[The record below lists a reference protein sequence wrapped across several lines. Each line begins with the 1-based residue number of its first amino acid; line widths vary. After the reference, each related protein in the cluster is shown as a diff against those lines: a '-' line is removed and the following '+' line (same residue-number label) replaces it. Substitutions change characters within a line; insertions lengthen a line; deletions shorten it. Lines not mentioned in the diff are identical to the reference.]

1 LLDYLP
7 SITIYS
13 AIADPG
19 NWSNKNH
26 KGQVAG
32 SDCFKLWD
40 LLHSGDIDGCGNVI
54 VDLKVAAHFLGKSLY
69 TIRRWLKAGLRL
81 GFFRGSK
88 RVGTKQYRIFYASK
102 QNVCKS
108 LQITDIGACIE
119 VEVSDLNKSKFLAT
133 EAEALKLQNQSKWL
147 EKEKKRKN
155 LKKCVPAAETLT
167 TSEIC
172 SGAILCKAD
181 GDRFT
186 YLKFYAHAHGGSQ
199 KRIAHEMGR
208 HPSTIQRRLSNGY
221 RQKHGLA
228 AIAKTQIFAPVQ
240 RDAPNSQGIRK
251 IVTHGEGKIWK
262 TRLGLFK
269 VCPNV
274 YDVPHQLVSK
284 RYLRGKIK
292 RALKAHAL
300 AEEAREW
307 LEADNAYQEWLA
319 SPEAQSLRQ
328 SAQTLI
334 NKSGLSTEKIA
345 PPENIEKS

>member
-1 LLDYLP
+1 VLAYLP
-7 SITIYS
+7 SLIIHS

-19 NWSNKNH
+19 NWSGKNH

-32 SDCFKLWD
+32 SGCSQLWD
-40 LLHSGDIDGCGNVI
+40 LLHSVDNVQGSGNVI
-54 VDLKVAAHFLGKSLY
+54 ADLRIVAHTLGKSLY

-81 GFFRGSK
+81 GFFRGCE
-88 RVGTKQYRIFYASK
+88 RVATKTYRIFYSSK
-102 QNVCKS
+102 QNICKS
-108 LQITDIGACIE
+108 LQLTDIGACIE
-119 VEVSDLNKSKFLAT
+119 VEVSDLKNAKFLAT
-133 EAEALKLQNQSKWL
+133 EAEVLKLQNQSKWL
-147 EKEKKRKN
+147 EKEKKHKN
-155 LKKCVPAAETLT
+155 LKKCVPAAEILT

-199 KRIAHEMGR
+199 KKIASNMGR
-208 HPSTIQRRLSNGY
+208 HPSTIQRRLSDGY
-221 RQKHGLA
+221 RKRHGLEP
-228 AIAKTQIFAPVQ
+228 IPKTQILAPVQ

-292 RALKAHAL
+292 RAIKAHAL

-307 LEADNAYQEWLA
+307 READNAYYEWYA
-319 SPEAQSLRQ
+319 SLKAEARQ
-328 SAQTLI
+328 AL
-334 NKSGLSTEKIA
+334 NDKPDLLTEKIA
-345 PPENIEKS
+345 PPENIEKYP

>member
-1 LLDYLP
+1 
-7 SITIYS
+7 
-13 AIADPG
+13 
-19 NWSNKNH
+19 
-26 KGQVAG
+26 
-32 SDCFKLWD
+32 
-40 LLHSGDIDGCGNVI
+40 LHSADVQGSGNVT
-54 VDLKVAAHFLGKSLY
+54 VDLRIVAHALEKSLY

-81 GFFRGSK
+81 GFFRGCE
-88 RVGTKQYRIFYASK
+88 RVATKTYRIFYSSK
-102 QNVCKS
+102 QNICKS
-108 LQITDIGACIE
+108 LQLTDIGACIE
-119 VEVSDLNKSKFLAT
+119 VEVSDLKNAKFLAT

-155 LKKCVPAAETLT
+155 LKKCVPTAEILT

-172 SGAILCKAD
+172 PGAILCKAD

-199 KRIAHEMGR
+199 KKIASNMGR
-208 HPSTIQRRLSNGY
+208 HPSTIQRRLSDGY
-221 RQKHGLA
+221 RKKHGLDP
-228 AIAKTQIFAPVQ
+228 IPKTQILAPVQ

-307 LEADNAYQEWLA
+307 QEADNAYREWYA
-319 SPEAQSLRQ
+319 SLKAESRQ
-328 SAQTLI
+328 PL
-334 NKSGLSTEKIA
+334 NDKPDLLTENDA
-345 PPENIEKS
+345 PGRT

>member
-1 LLDYLP
+1 VLAYLP
-7 SITIYS
+7 SLIIHS

-19 NWSNKNH
+19 NWSGKNH

-32 SDCFKLWD
+32 SGCSQLWD
-40 LLHSGDIDGCGNVI
+40 LLHSADVQGSGNVV
-54 VDLKVAAHFLGKSLY
+54 VDLRIAAYTLGISLY

-81 GFFRGSK
+81 GFFRSSR
-88 RVGTKQYRIFYASK
+88 RVGTKTYRIFYSSK
-102 QNVCKS
+102 QNICKS

-119 VEVSDLNKSKFLAT
+119 VEVSDLKHAKFLAT
-133 EAEALKLQNQSKWL
+133 EAEVLKLQNQSKWL
-147 EKEKKRKN
+147 EKEKKHKN
-155 LKKCVPAAETLT
+155 LKKCVPAAEILT
-167 TSEIC
+167 TSETC
-172 SGAILCKAD
+172 LGAILCKAD
-181 GDRFT
+181 GERFT

-199 KRIAHEMGR
+199 KKIAHNMGR
-208 HPSTIQRRLSNGY
+208 HPSTIQRRLSDGY
-221 RQKHGLA
+221 RKKHGLEP
-228 AIAKTQIFAPVQ
+228 IPKTQILAPVQ

-251 IVTHGEGKIWK
+251 IITHGEGKIWK

-307 LEADNAYQEWLA
+307 READNAYYEWYA
-319 SPEAQSLRQ
+319 SLKAEARQ
-328 SAQTLI
+328 AVNDKPDL
-334 NKSGLSTEKIA
+334 LTEKIA
-345 PPENIEKS
+345 PPENIEKHP

>member
-1 LLDYLP
+1 MLDYLP

-19 NWSNKNH
+19 NWVGKNH

-40 LLHSGDIDGCGNVI
+40 LLHSGDIQGSGNVI
-54 VDLKVAAHFLGKSLY
+54 VDLKVAAHFLGKSIY
-69 TIRRWLKAGLRL
+69 TIRRWVKAGLRL
-81 GFFRGSK
+81 GFFRSSR

-102 QNVCKS
+102 QNICKS

-119 VEVSDLNKSKFLAT
+119 VEVSDLKNAKFLAT

-221 RQKHGLA
+221 RQKHGLEP
-228 AIAKTQIFAPVQ
+228 IAKTQILAPVQ
-240 RDAPNSQGIRK
+240 RDVPNSQGIRK

-274 YDVPHQLVSK
+274 YDVPHELVSK

-292 RALKAHAL
+292 RTIKAHEL
-300 AEEAREW
+300 AIERQEW
-307 LEADNAYQEWLA
+307 LEDNAGYYEWYA
-319 SPEAQSLRQ
+319 SLKAQSRQ
-328 SAQTLI
+328 ASNDKPDL
-334 NKSGLSTEKIA
+334 LTEKIA
-345 PPENIEKS
+345 PPDNIEKS